1 MLVLGKKK
9 FVRLLNNNKFD
20 INLKN
25 PLKSGDIIE
34 SSINRQTGKIKF
46 VVNDEEIGLY
56 DYTKY
61 INNDIDLLP
70 GFIIYNKDD
79 SIELTHL
86 IIFYELQ

>member
-79 SIELTHL
+79 SIEL
-86 IIFYELQ
+86 IE